1 MPFALRSRRSV
12 LPGILV
18 AGAMLVGACSG
29 SGGDDA
35 VVVQDQSATL
45 AWDMPNSGAA
55 TAYRVYFGTA
65 SSAYDQSFGAGLD
78 AGAAT
83 VYTVTGLARGQTYY
97 FAVTAVDPTGRE
109 SSYSNEAS
117 KLMQ

>member
-1 MPFALRSRRSV
+1 MPYVLRPRSNV

-18 AGAMLVGACSG
+18 AAAMFVGACSG
-29 SGGDDA
+29 GGGGDA
-35 VVVQDQSATL
+35 VVVRDQSATL

-55 TAYRVYFGTA
+55 SAYRVYFGTE
-65 SSAYDQSFGAGLD
+65 SSVYDQSFGAGID

-117 KLMQ
+117 KLVQ